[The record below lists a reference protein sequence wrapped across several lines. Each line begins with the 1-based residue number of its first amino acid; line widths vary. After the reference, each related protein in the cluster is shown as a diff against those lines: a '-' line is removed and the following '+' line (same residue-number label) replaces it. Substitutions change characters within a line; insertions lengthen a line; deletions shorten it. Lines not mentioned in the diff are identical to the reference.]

1 MYKIDTEFLAQ
12 NLNIIRKA
20 YLLLKKSDEK
30 SFDYEMCRDSIVKKF
45 EIILEQS
52 GKLLKKKPVPYFPSK
67 QKLDTLTFKE
77 IFKQAHKFSLLNEEE
92 TERWLKYRDSRNT
105 VAHDYG
111 QALAEETLSLMDDF
125 LKDAEHLKQIIEHD
139 KPEA

>member
-12 NLNIIRKA
+12 NLNISRKA

-52 GKLLKKKPVPYFPSK
+52 GKLLKKKLVLYFPSK

-92 TERWLKYRDSRNT
+92 TER
-105 VAHDYG
+105 
-111 QALAEETLSLMDDF
+111 
-125 LKDAEHLKQIIEHD
+125 
-139 KPEA
+139 